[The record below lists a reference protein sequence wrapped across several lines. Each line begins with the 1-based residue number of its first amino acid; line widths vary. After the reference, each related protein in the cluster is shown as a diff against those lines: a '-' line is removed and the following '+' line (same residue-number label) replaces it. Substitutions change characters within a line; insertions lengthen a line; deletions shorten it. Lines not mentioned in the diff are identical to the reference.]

1 MITTLFNVVR
11 IVPSNLFEASIAATE
26 KFNSG
31 TGHLEQNC
39 QTPELRLIPEKKR
52 CVVLSTTNRRKAGI
66 KIMSS
71 ASNDTSS
78 TVATDAGSMKD
89 TGREGRLSF
98 RHFAENQLRRDFK
111 ADAMK
116 KCDLQI
122 GAFAECI
129 KEEGLL
135 APFKCREIKKDV
147 NECMTVYNSEERFN
161 LYVKDHEEEIENKP
175 FV

>member
-1 MITTLFNVVR
+1 
-11 IVPSNLFEASIAATE
+11 
-26 KFNSG
+26 
-31 TGHLEQNC
+31 
-39 QTPELRLIPEKKR
+39 
-52 CVVLSTTNRRKAGI
+52 
-66 KIMSS
+66 MSS
-71 ASNDTSS
+71 ASNDRS
-78 TVATDAGSMKD
+78 TDATDAGSMKD

-98 RHFAENQLRRDFK
+98 RQFAKNQLRREFK

-122 GAFAECI
+122 GALAQCI

-147 NECMTVYNSEERFN
+147 NECMTVYNSEERFK
-161 LYVKDHEEEIENKP
+161 LYVKAHEDEIQNKP